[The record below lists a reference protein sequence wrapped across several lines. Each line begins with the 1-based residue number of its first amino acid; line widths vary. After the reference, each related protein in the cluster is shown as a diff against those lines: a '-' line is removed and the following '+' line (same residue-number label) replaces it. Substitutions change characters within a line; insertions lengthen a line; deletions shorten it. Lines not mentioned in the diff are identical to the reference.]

1 MKRVPRRDELTS
13 QAVSKVAGG
22 EEHPLRGLFAA
33 SDDRSWPCQRSK
45 LPAITGQGEEHVSG
59 EGWTKQVPVFAAAG
73 YRTITYDRRGFCRS
87 DEPRSDT
94 VTTASPRT

>member
-1 MKRVPRRDELTS
+1 M
-13 QAVSKVAGG
+13 
-22 EEHPLRGLFAA
+22 
-33 SDDRSWPCQRSK
+33 
-45 LPAITGQGEEHVSG
+45 
-59 EGWTKQVPVFAAAG
+59 FAAAG